1 MSTLCK
7 TCGKPPLAN
16 RAGSVTSYFFQHN
29 YCQCESEKS
38 SVEQKRSS
46 KIASAKADDQVCANC
61 GKSRP
66 SNRRAGSFT
75 AFLFKELRCSCAGAA
90 SKVADS
96 RGAAAAAGSSG
107 PARVRSR
114 TAARIAQRKNFTES
128 LRKSKAGENLKVGMA
143 FQPGA
148 VIGGAFRIESVIGQ
162 GGMGVV
168 YLAEQVSLK
177 KQLALKI
184 LAPEL
189 VNEQSWLRFKAEAKT
204 LAALNH
210 SSLVKVYDLGV
221 HENTIPYYSM
231 DFLQGQSLEEILAND
246 GPLPFRQ
253 ALPIFIEVL
262 DGLAYAHRNGI
273 VHRDL
278 KPGNIMLCTVDGAE
292 SIKILDF
299 GISKLIGPN
308 AASSQSLTTVGEIF
322 GSPFYMSP
330 EQCSG
335 SAVDARSDIYS
346 LGCALIEV
354 LTGFVPFE
362 GKEFIET
369 VMMHQEEAPPLLADL
384 EPGLKYPP
392 ALDRVLAKCLAKRPQ
407 DRYQSAKEMALD
419 LGRVLE
425 GKEVMAPELASLSPD
440 RSAHSA
446 ESSDRSFQLPLALT
460 LSAAGVAAVLVAGS
474 AYFILRPTSTAHHSQ
489 PLVSAADNE
498 ISPGGIDTNAAA
510 ADSDTDLGTIDP
522 DVGSQVFKKASSISS
537 EVESPLGKPP
547 SSSDYAVL
555 RKVATASRNGEQTA
569 GSMLFETVPDID
581 GSTLEPKGSEK
592 ETFKYSTIVVENG
605 RRLRRF
611 NFPADTIIGMVRDG
625 RKSESKSATG
635 FVDFPADAPITFSAA
650 GIVRSYPQYMRR
662 FRSDDIRHLVLSLN
676 ACTDQVLSAAA
687 SLSGVN
693 DLGLS
698 GAVELTDSGFQA
710 VGNFKHLDR
719 FSLSSSNLTGEAIA
733 RANCWQNLTH
743 LTWRNAKQ
751 PGAFLKKLQS
761 SSSFTYLDL
770 SGNKLSQADFELISK
785 LTGLEHL
792 SLAHTKV
799 TLEGLE
805 AIAALP
811 KLTGLDLTNS
821 GLGIKAIP
829 VLQKMKNL
837 KQLAILQATSSPQ
850 LRTALINQLPHVK
863 IYGWSESMRVLLD
876 D

>member
-29 YCQCESEKS
+29 YCQCDNLKNSI
-38 SVEQKRSS
+38 EQERPA
-46 KIASAKADDQVCANC
+46 KIATAKADKQVCANC

-75 AFLFKELRCSCAGAA
+75 AFLFKELRCNCAGAA
-90 SKVADS
+90 SKLAD
-96 RGAAAAAGSSG
+96 RQGAAVGAGSSG
-107 PARVRSR
+107 PIRVRSR

-128 LRKSKAGENLKVGMA
+128 LRKSKAGENFEVGTA

-168 YLAEQVSLK
+168 YLAEQLSLRK
-177 KQLALKI
+177 PVALKM

-204 LAALNH
+204 LSVLNH

-231 DFLQGQSLEEILAND
+231 DFLQGRSLEEILAND
-246 GPLPFRQ
+246 GPLQFRQ

-278 KPGNIMLCTVDGAE
+278 KPGNIMLCTVDGAK

-308 AASSQSLTTVGEIF
+308 AVSSQSLTTVGEIF

-335 SAVDARSDIYS
+335 STVDARSDIYS
-346 LGCALIEV
+346 LGCALIEL

-384 EPGLKYPP
+384 EPSLKYPP

-425 GKEVMAPELASLSPD
+425 GKEVMAPKLASLSQD
-440 RSAHSA
+440 RSTHSA
-446 ESSDRSFQLPLALT
+446 ESSDETFQLPLSLILCA
-460 LSAAGVAAVLVAGS
+460 AAVTVFVASS

-489 PLVSAADNE
+489 PLH
-498 ISPGGIDTNAAA
+498 P
-510 ADSDTDLGTIDP
+510 DLGTIDP
-522 DVGSQVFKKASSISS
+522 DVGSQVLKQESISSS

-555 RKVATASRNGEQTA
+555 RKVATASRNGERTA
-569 GSMLFETVPDID
+569 SNTLFEVMPEFDVTALQP
-581 GSTLEPKGSEK
+581 EGSEK

-611 NFPADTIIGMVRDG
+611 NFPSDTSIGMVRDG
-625 RKSESKSATG
+625 RMSESKSATG

-650 GIVRSYPQYMRR
+650 GIVSRYPQYMRR
-662 FRSDDIRHLVLSLN
+662 FRSEDIRHLVLSLN
-676 ACTDQVLSAAA
+676 ACADQVLSAAS
-687 SLSGVN
+687 SLSAVT

-698 GAVELTDSGFQA
+698 GGVELTDRGFQA
-710 VGNFKHLDR
+710 VGNFKHLNG

-733 RANCWQNLTH
+733 RANCWQNLKR
-743 LTWRNAKQ
+743 LTWRDAKQ
-751 PGAFLKKLQS
+751 PGTFLKKLQS
-761 SSSFTYLDL
+761 SSSLVYLDL

-785 LTGLEHL
+785 LTGLEYL

-805 AIAALP
+805 AVAALP

-837 KQLAILQATSSPQ
+837 KRLAILQATSSPQ

>member
-29 YCQCESEKS
+29 YCHCGSEES
-38 SVEQKRSS
+38 SVEQK
-46 KIASAKADDQVCANC
+46 KIVTVKADEQICANC

-66 SNRRAGSFT
+66 TDRRAGSFT
-75 AFLFKELRCSCAGAA
+75 AFLFKELRCECAGAA

-96 RGAAAAAGSSG
+96 RGAALGAGS
-107 PARVRSR
+107 PRPTRVRSR

-128 LRKSKAGENLKVGMA
+128 LRKSKAGETFEVSTA

-168 YLAEQVSLK
+168 YLAEQVSLRK
-177 KQLALKI
+177 PVALKI

-210 SSLVKVYDLGV
+210 SSLVKVYDLGI

-231 DFLQGQSLEEILAND
+231 DFLQGQSLEEILANN
-246 GPLPFRQ
+246 GPLPLRQ
-253 ALPIFIEVL
+253 ALPVFIEVL

-278 KPGNIMLCTVDGAE
+278 KPANIMLCTVDGAKV
-292 SIKILDF
+292 IKILDF
-299 GISKLIGPN
+299 GISKLIGPH

-369 VMMHQEEAPPLLADL
+369 VMMHQDEAVPLLSDL
-384 EPGLKYPP
+384 EPSLKYPV

-425 GKEVMAPELASLSPD
+425 GKEVMATELSPMLQD
-440 RSAHSA
+440 RSAHSP
-446 ESSDRSFQLPLALT
+446 ESSDRTFQLPLPLV
-460 LSAAGVAAVLVAGS
+460 LSAAAVAAALIAGS
-474 AYFILRPTSTAHHSQ
+474 AYFILRPTNSADYSPH
-489 PLVSAADNE
+489 LLSAASVD
-498 ISPGGIDTNAAA
+498 AV
-510 ADSDTDLGTIDP
+510 ADSSA
-522 DVGSQVFKKASSISS
+522 VGKEQSV
-537 EVESPLGKPP
+537 LGKAP

-555 RKVATASRNGEQTA
+555 RKVATASRNGERTA
-569 GSMLFETVPDID
+569 DNTPFEIMPHFDLPAD
-581 GSTLEPKGSEK
+581 EPKGSEK
-592 ETFKYSTIVVENG
+592 ETFLYSTIVLENG

-611 NFPADTIIGMVRDG
+611 NLPRDVTIG
-625 RKSESKSATG
+625 RFRCGKQLQTQAATG
-635 FVDFPADAPITFSAA
+635 LVDIPAQEEVGFAPLS
-650 GIVRSYPQYMRR
+650 IVRRYPQYMRR
-662 FRSDDIRHLVLSLN
+662 FRSDDIGHLVLSLDT
-676 ACTDQVLSAAA
+676 CTDQVLSAAA
-687 SLSGVN
+687 SLSGVSN
-693 DLGLS
+693 LGLS
-698 GAVELTDSGFQA
+698 DASELTENGFQV
-710 VGNFKHLDR
+710 VGNFKHLSK
-719 FSLSSSNLTGEAIA
+719 FSLASSDLPGEAIA
-733 RANCWQNLTH
+733 RANCWKNLTH
-743 LTWRNAKQ
+743 LTWRNAKE
-751 PGAFLKKLQS
+751 PGAFLKKLQLS
-761 SSSFTYLDL
+761 NSLVYLDL
-770 SGNKLSQADFELISK
+770 SGNKLSHADFLAISK
-785 LTGLEHL
+785 LKGLEYL
-792 SLAHTKV
+792 SLANTRV
-799 TLEGLE
+799 TLEDLE
-805 AIAALP
+805 ALAALP

-821 GLGIKAIP
+821 GLGVRAIP

-837 KQLAILQATSSPQ
+837 KQLAILQSTTLPQ
-850 LRTALINQLPHVK
+850 TRTMLINQLPHVR
-863 IYGWSESMRVLLD
+863 IYGWSESMRVP
-876 D
+876 

>member
-1 MSTLCK
+1 MTMSSLCK

-29 YCQCESEKS
+29 YCQCENEKN

-46 KIASAKADDQVCANC
+46 KIVTAKVDDQVCANC

-66 SNRRAGSFT
+66 LNRRAGSFT
-75 AFLFKELRCSCAGAA
+75 AFLFKELRCNCAGAA
-90 SKVADS
+90 SKVNDS
-96 RGAAAAAGSSG
+96 RGAAVGAGSSG

-128 LRKSKAGENLKVGMA
+128 LRKSKAGDNLKVDTA

-168 YLAEQVSLK
+168 YLAEQVSLR
-177 KQLALKI
+177 KQVALKI

-204 LAALNH
+204 LSVLNH
-210 SSLVKVYDLGV
+210 GSLVKVYDLGV

-231 DFLQGQSLEEILAND
+231 DFLQGRSLEEILAND

-278 KPGNIMLCTVDGAE
+278 KPGNIMLCTVDGAK

-335 SAVDARSDIYS
+335 RAVDARSDIYS
-346 LGCALIEV
+346 LGCTLIEV

-369 VMMHQEEAPPLLADL
+369 VMMHQDEAPPLLADL
-384 EPGLKYPP
+384 EPSLRYPP

-440 RSAHSA
+440 RSVHSA
-446 ESSDRSFQLPLALT
+446 ESSDRSFQLPLALS
-460 LSAAGVAAVLVAGS
+460 LFAAGVAAVLVAGS
-474 AYFILRPTSTAHHSQ
+474 AYFILRLTSTAHHSQ
-489 PLVSAADNE
+489 SLVSAA
-498 ISPGGIDTNAAA
+498 GG
-510 ADSDTDLGTIDP
+510 DTDLGGIDP
-522 DVGSQVFKKASSISS
+522 DVGSQVFKKASSNRS
-537 EVESPLGKPP
+537 VFESPLGKPP

-555 RKVATASRNGEQTA
+555 RKVATASRNGERTV
-569 GSMLFETVPDID
+569 SNTLFEVMPDFD
-581 GSTLEPKGSEK
+581 VTSLQPKGSEK
-592 ETFKYSTIVVENG
+592 EAFKYSTIVVENG

-611 NFPADTIIGMVRDG
+611 NFPSDISIGMVSG
-625 RKSESKSATG
+625 GKILKSSSATG
-635 FVDFPADAPITFSAA
+635 LVDFPADAPITFSAA
-650 GIVRSYPQYMRR
+650 EIVRRYPQYLKR
-662 FRSDDIRHLVLSLN
+662 FRSDDIRVLELSLN
-676 ACTDQVLSAAA
+676 ACTNQVLSAAGN
-687 SLSGVN
+687 LSGVT

-710 VGNFKHLDR
+710 VGNFKHLDG
-719 FSLSSSNLTGEAIA
+719 FSLSSSNLAGEAIA
-733 RANCWQNLTH
+733 RANCWQNLKR
-743 LTWRNAKQ
+743 LTWRDAKQ

-761 SSSFTYLDL
+761 SRSLVYLDL

-785 LTGLEHL
+785 LTGLERL

-799 TLEGLE
+799 TLEALE
-805 AIAALP
+805 AIATLP
-811 KLTGLDLTNS
+811 NLTGLDLTNS
-821 GLGIKAIP
+821 GLGVKAIP

-837 KQLAILQATSSPQ
+837 KQLAILQASSSPQ
-850 LRTALINQLPHVK
+850 LRTVLINQLPHVK
-863 IYGWSESMRVLLD
+863 IYGWSESMRVP
-876 D
+876 

>member
-1 MSTLCK
+1 MTMSSLCK

-29 YCQCESEKS
+29 YCQCESEKNS
-38 SVEQKRSS
+38 DEQRRSS
-46 KIASAKADDQVCANC
+46 KVATAKGDDQVCTNC

-66 SNRRAGSFT
+66 STRRAGSFT

-96 RGAAAAAGSSG
+96 RGGAFGAGSSG

-128 LRKSKAGENLKVGMA
+128 LRKSKAGEDFKVGTA

-168 YLAEQVSLK
+168 YLAEQVSLR
-177 KQLALKI
+177 KQVALKI
-184 LAPEL
+184 LAPDL

-204 LAALNH
+204 LSVLNH

-231 DFLQGQSLEEILAND
+231 DFLQGRSLEEILAND

-278 KPGNIMLCTVDGAE
+278 KPGNIMLCTVDGAR

-335 SAVDARSDIYS
+335 SAVDARSDVYS
-346 LGCALIEV
+346 LGCTLIEV

-369 VMMHQEEAPPLLADL
+369 VMMHQDEAPPLLAEL
-384 EPGLKYPP
+384 EPSLKYPA

-425 GKEVMAPELASLSPD
+425 GKEVMAPELASLPQD
-440 RSAHSA
+440 RSAHSTK
-446 ESSDRSFQLPLALT
+446 SSDRTFQLPLPLILGAVVVL
-460 LSAAGVAAVLVAGS
+460 VLVAGS
-474 AYFILRPTSTAHHSQ
+474 AYFILRPTSGLRYSFRLLSSAGRDADMGVIETDD
-489 PLVSAADNE
+489 PLKQIE
-498 ISPGGIDTNAAA
+498 
-510 ADSDTDLGTIDP
+510 
-522 DVGSQVFKKASSISS
+522 KAVEGKS

-547 SSSDYAVL
+547 SSSDYVVL
-555 RKVATASRNGEQTA
+555 RKVATASRNGERTA
-569 GSMLFETVPDID
+569 SNTLFEVMPDLE
-581 GSTLEPKGSEK
+581 GTSVEPKGSEK
-592 ETFKYSTIVVENG
+592 DTFKYSTIVVENG
-605 RRLRRF
+605 HRLRRF
-611 NFPADTIIGMVRDG
+611 NFPSDISIGMVSG
-625 RKSESKSATG
+625 SRKSESKAAQG
-635 FVDFPADAPITFSAA
+635 LVDFPADTPITFSAA
-650 GIVRSYPQYMRR
+650 GIVRRYPQYMRR
-662 FRSDDIRHLVLSLN
+662 FRSDDIRHLVLSLD
-676 ACTDQVLSAAA
+676 ACTDQVLSAAGN
-687 SLSGVN
+687 LSGVT
-693 DLGLS
+693 DLALP
-698 GAVELTDSGFQA
+698 GASELTENGFQA
-710 VGNFKHLDR
+710 VANFKHLAR
-719 FSLSSSNLTGEAIA
+719 FSLSSSDLTGAAIA
-733 RANCWQNLTH
+733 RANCWQNLAH
-743 LTWRNAKQ
+743 LTWRDAKE
-751 PGAFLKKLQS
+751 PGAFLKKLQQS
-761 SSSFTYLDL
+761 SSLVYLDL

-785 LTGLEHL
+785 LTGLEYL
-792 SLAHTKV
+792 SLANTKV
-799 TLEGLE
+799 TLEALE
-805 AIAALP
+805 AVATLP
-811 KLTGLDLTNS
+811 NLTGLDLTNS
-821 GLGIKAIP
+821 GLGVKAIP

-837 KQLAILQATSSPQ
+837 KRLAILHASSSPQ
-850 LRTALINQLPHVK
+850 LRTKLINQLPHVK
-863 IYGWSESMRVLLD
+863 IYGWSESMRVP
-876 D
+876 

>member
-1 MSTLCK
+1 MTMSTLCK

-29 YCQCESEKS
+29 YCQCESEKN

-66 SNRRAGSFT
+66 LNRRAGSFT
-75 AFLFKELRCSCAGAA
+75 AFLFKELRCNCAGAA
-90 SKVADS
+90 SKVDDS
-96 RGAAAAAGSSG
+96 RGAAVGAGSSG

-128 LRKSKAGENLKVGMA
+128 LRKSKAGDNLKVDTA

-168 YLAEQVSLK
+168 YLAEQVSLR
-177 KQLALKI
+177 KQVALKI

-204 LAALNH
+204 LSVLNH
-210 SSLVKVYDLGV
+210 GSLVKVYDLGV

-231 DFLQGQSLEEILAND
+231 DFLQGRSLEEILAND

-278 KPGNIMLCTVDGAE
+278 KPGNIMLCTVDGANA
-292 SIKILDF
+292 IKILDF

-346 LGCALIEV
+346 LGCTLIEV

-369 VMMHQEEAPPLLADL
+369 VMMHQDEAPPLLADL
-384 EPGLKYPP
+384 EPSLRYPP
-392 ALDRVLAKCLAKRPQ
+392 ALDRVLAKCLGKRPQ
-407 DRYQSAKEMALD
+407 DRYQSAKETALD

-425 GKEVMAPELASLSPD
+425 GKEVMAPELASLLQD
-440 RSAHSA
+440 RSAHST
-446 ESSDRSFQLPLALT
+446 ESSDRTFHLPLPLI
-460 LSAAGVAAVLVAGS
+460 LCAAGVAAVLVAGS
-474 AYFILRPTSTAHHSQ
+474 AYFILRPTSTALHSQ
-489 PLVSAADNE
+489 PLVSAAD
-498 ISPGGIDTNAAA
+498 
-510 ADSDTDLGTIDP
+510 SDTDLEKMYP
-522 DVGSQVFKKASSISS
+522 SMGSQVFKKASRDYS

-547 SSSDYAVL
+547 SGSDYAVL

-569 GSMLFETVPDID
+569 GGMIFEHVPDID
-581 GSTLEPKGSEK
+581 GSSLEPKGSEK
-592 ETFKYSTIVVENG
+592 ETFKYSSIVVENG

-611 NFPADTIIGMVRDG
+611 NFPADTIIGFIQADKKLKRQ
-625 RKSESKSATG
+625 SATG
-635 FVDFPADAPITFSAA
+635 VISVPADAPVVFVPLAIA
-650 GIVRSYPQYMRR
+650 GRYPQYLQR
-662 FRSDDIRHLVLSLN
+662 FRSDDI
-676 ACTDQVLSAAA
+676 A
-687 SLSGVN
+687 SL
-693 DLGLS
+693 DLPGYSCSDKMLLATSNIS
-698 GAVELTDSGFQA
+698 GATTLRLNDSGELTDKGFQ
-710 VGNFKHLDR
+710 VVKNFRQIEDL
-719 FSLSSSNLTGEAIA
+719 SLAFSNLTGEAIA
-733 RANCWQNLTH
+733 RANCWKNLKH
-743 LTWRNAKQ
+743 LTWRNAKE

-761 SSSFTYLDL
+761 SSSLAYLDL
-770 SGNKLSQADFELISK
+770 SANKLSQADFELISK
-785 LTGLEHL
+785 LTGLEYL
-792 SLAHTKV
+792 SLANTQI
-799 TLEGLE
+799 TLEALE
-805 AIAALP
+805 AIATLP

-821 GLGIKAIP
+821 GLGVKAIP
-829 VLQKMKNL
+829 VLQKMKSL
-837 KQLAILQATSSPQ
+837 KRLAILQSSSSPQ
-850 LRTALINQLPHVK
+850 LRTTLINQLPHVK
-863 IYGWSESMRVLLD
+863 IYGWSESMRVP
-876 D
+876 

>member
-1 MSTLCK
+1 MSSLCK
-7 TCGKPPLAN
+7 TCGRPPLAN

-29 YCQCESEKS
+29 YCQCESEKNS
-38 SVEQKRSS
+38 GEQKRSS

-66 SNRRAGSFT
+66 LNRRAGSFT
-75 AFLFKELRCSCAGAA
+75 AFLFKELRCNCAGAA
-90 SKVADS
+90 SRVADS
-96 RGAAAAAGSSG
+96 RGAVVGVSSFG

-128 LRKSKAGENLKVGMA
+128 LRKSKADDSLRGDTA

-148 VIGGAFRIESVIGQ
+148 VIGGAFRVESVIGL

-168 YLAEQVSLK
+168 YLAEQVSLR
-177 KQLALKI
+177 KQVALKI

-204 LAALNH
+204 LSVLNH

-231 DFLQGQSLEEILAND
+231 DFLQGRSLEEILAND

-278 KPGNIMLCTVDGAE
+278 KPANIMLCTVDGAK

-308 AASSQSLTTVGEIF
+308 ASSSQSLTTVGEIF

-346 LGCALIEV
+346 LGCTLIEV

-369 VMMHQEEAPPLLADL
+369 VMMHQDEAPPLLADL
-384 EPGLKYPP
+384 EPGLKYPA

-425 GKEVMAPELASLSPD
+425 GKEVMAAELASLSQD
-440 RSAHSA
+440 RTAHSA
-446 ESSDRSFQLPLALT
+446 ESSDRTFQLPLSLIF
-460 LSAAGVAAVLVAGS
+460 SAASVAAILLAGT
-474 AYFILRPTSTAHHSQ
+474 AYFIFRPTAAVDSLPRLRSADSAAAVVDSTAS
-489 PLVSAADNE
+489 LKSKNTDVSGDVL
-498 ISPGGIDTNAAA
+498 TL
-510 ADSDTDLGTIDP
+510 DSSFSG
-522 DVGSQVFKKASSISS
+522 
-537 EVESPLGKPP
+537 
-547 SSSDYAVL
+547 SSS
-555 RKVATASRNGEQTA
+555 
-569 GSMLFETVPDID
+569 
-581 GSTLEPKGSEK
+581 EPKGSEK
-592 ETFKYSTIVVENG
+592 ETFKYSTIVVENA
-605 RRLRRF
+605 RRIRRF
-611 NFPADTIIGMVRDG
+611 NFPADIRIGRILYYEASGASQAWTAEGVID
-625 RKSESKSATG
+625 
-635 FVDFPADAPITFSAA
+635 VPADVVIALAPFE
-650 GIVRSYPQYMRR
+650 IVGRYPQYMKR
-662 FRSDDIRHLVLSLN
+662 FRPDEISSLVLLLEG
-676 ACTDQVLSAAA
+676 CTDQVLSAATNIPDITKLQ
-687 SLSGVN
+687 LS
-693 DLGLS
+693 DS
-698 GAVELTDSGFQA
+698 GELTEKGFA
-710 VGNFKHLDR
+710 VVSRFKRLEDFR
-719 FSLSSSNLTGEAIA
+719 LSSSNLSGEAIA
-733 RANCWQNLTH
+733 RANCWQNLKR
-743 LTWRNAKQ
+743 LIWRDARQ

-761 SSSFTYLDL
+761 SSSLVYLDL

-785 LTGLEHL
+785 LTALEYL
-792 SLAHTKV
+792 SLANTKV
-799 TLEGLE
+799 SLEALE

-821 GLGIKAIP
+821 GLGVKAIP
-829 VLQKMKNL
+829 ILQKMKNL
-837 KQLAILQATSSPQ
+837 KKLAILQPTTLPRSRTS
-850 LRTALINQLPHVK
+850 LINQLPHVK
-863 IYGWSESMRVLLD
+863 IYGRSSLMQGTLHD
-876 D
+876 

>member
-1 MSTLCK
+1 MTMSSLCK

-29 YCQCESEKS
+29 YCQCESEKNS
-38 SVEQKRSS
+38 DEQRRFS
-46 KIASAKADDQVCANC
+46 KVSTAKGDDQVCANC

-75 AFLFKELRCSCAGAA
+75 AFLFKELRCNCAGVA
-90 SKVADS
+90 SRVADS
-96 RGAAAAAGSSG
+96 RGGAFGAGSSG

-128 LRKSKAGENLKVGMA
+128 LRKSKAGENFKVGMA

-168 YLAEQVSLK
+168 YLAEQVSLR
-177 KQLALKI
+177 KQVALKI

-204 LAALNH
+204 LSVLNH

-221 HENTIPYYSM
+221 HENMIPYYSM
-231 DFLQGQSLEEILAND
+231 DFLQGRSLEEILDND

-278 KPGNIMLCTVDGAE
+278 KPGNIMLCTVDGAR

-335 SAVDARSDIYS
+335 SAVDARSDVYS
-346 LGCALIEV
+346 LGCTLIEV

-369 VMMHQEEAPPLLADL
+369 VMMHQDEAPPFLADL
-384 EPGLKYPP
+384 EPSLKYPP

-425 GKEVMAPELASLSPD
+425 GKEVMAPELASSPQD

-446 ESSDRSFQLPLALT
+446 KSSDRTFQLSLPLILV
-460 LSAAGVAAVLVAGS
+460 AAGLVVLVVGS
-474 AYFILRPTSTAHHSQ
+474 AYFLLRPTSTAYHSQ
-489 PLVSAADNE
+489 SLVSAADKE
-498 ISPGGIDTNAAA
+498 ISTNGIDTNAAA
-510 ADSDTDLGTIDP
+510 ANSDTDLGKIDP
-522 DVGSQVFKKASSISS
+522 DVGIQVFKKDSRSGS

-555 RKVATASRNGEQTA
+555 RKVATASRNGERTA
-569 GSMLFETVPDID
+569 SNTLFEVMPDLE
-581 GSTLEPKGSEK
+581 GTSVEPKGSEK
-592 ETFKYSTIVVENG
+592 DTFKYSTIVVENG
-605 RRLRRF
+605 HRLRRF
-611 NFPADTIIGMVRDG
+611 NFPSDISIGIVSDG
-625 RKSESKSATG
+625 KNSERKAAQG
-635 FVDFPADAPITFSAA
+635 LVDFPADAPIRFATA
-650 GIVRSYPQYMRR
+650 GIVRRYPQYMRR
-662 FRSDDIRHLVLSLN
+662 FRPDDINHLTYSYF
-676 ACTDQVLSAAA
+676 AGTDQVLSAAGN
-687 SLSGVN
+687 LSGVT
-693 DLGLS
+693 DLALP
-698 GAVELTDSGFQA
+698 GASELTENGFQA
-710 VGNFKHLDR
+710 VANFKHLAR
-719 FSLSSSNLTGEAIA
+719 FSLSSSDLTGAAIA

-743 LTWRNAKQ
+743 LTWRDAKE
-751 PGAFLKKLQS
+751 PGAFLKKLQQS
-761 SSSFTYLDL
+761 SSLVYLDL

-785 LTGLEHL
+785 LTGLEYL
-792 SLAHTKV
+792 SLANTKV
-799 TLEGLE
+799 TLEALE
-805 AIAALP
+805 AVATLP
-811 KLTGLDLTNS
+811 NLTGLDLTNS
-821 GLGIKAIP
+821 GLGVKAIP

-837 KQLAILQATSSPQ
+837 KRLAILHASSSPQ
-850 LRTALINQLPHVK
+850 LRTKLINQLPHVK
-863 IYGWSESMRVLLD
+863 IYGWSESMRVP
-876 D
+876 

>member
-1 MSTLCK
+1 MSSLCK

-29 YCQCESEKS
+29 YCQCEGDKS
-38 SVEQKRSS
+38 SVEQKPPSR
-46 KIASAKADDQVCANC
+46 IVTAKADDQVCANC

-66 SNRRAGSFT
+66 ISRRAGSFT

-96 RGAAAAAGSSG
+96 RRAAVGAGSFG

-114 TAARIAQRKNFTES
+114 TAARSAQRKNFTES
-128 LRKSKAGENLKVGMA
+128 LRKSKAGENFKVGTA

-168 YLAEQVSLK
+168 YLAEQVSLR
-177 KQLALKI
+177 KQVALKM

-204 LAALNH
+204 LSVLNH

-231 DFLQGQSLEEILAND
+231 DFLQGRSLEEILAND

-278 KPGNIMLCTVDGAE
+278 KPGNIMLCTVDGVR

-335 SAVDARSDIYS
+335 SAVDARSDVYS

-369 VMMHQEEAPPLLADL
+369 VMMHQDEAPPLLADL
-384 EPGLKYPP
+384 EPSLKYP
-392 ALDRVLAKCLAKRPQ
+392 AVLDRVLAKCLAKRPQ

-425 GKEVMAPELASLSPD
+425 GKEVMAPELAPLSQD
-440 RSAHSA
+440 RSAHST
-446 ESSDRSFQLPLALT
+446 ESSARRFQLPLSLI
-460 LSAAGVAAVLVAGS
+460 LCAAGVLVLVVGS
-474 AYFILRPTSTAHHSQ
+474 AYFILRPTSGLHYSFR
-489 PLVSAADNE
+489 LLSSAGRDADMGV
-498 ISPGGIDTNAAA
+498 INA
-510 ADSDTDLGTIDP
+510 DDP
-522 DVGSQVFKKASSISS
+522 PKQIAKAVEGKS
-537 EVESPLGKPP
+537 EVESPLGEPP

-555 RKVATASRNGEQTA
+555 RKVATASRNGERTA
-569 GSMLFETVPDID
+569 SNTLFEVMPD
-581 GSTLEPKGSEK
+581 LEGASAEPNGSEK

-611 NFPADTIIGMVRDG
+611 NFPSDISIGMVRGGKD
-625 RKSESKSATG
+625 SESKSATG
-635 FVDFPADAPITFSAA
+635 LVDFPADAPITFSTA
-650 GIVRSYPQYMRR
+650 GIVRRYPQYMSR
-662 FRSDDIRHLVLSLN
+662 FRSDDITNLTLSFF
-676 ACTDQVLSAAA
+676 AGTDQVLSAVGK
-687 SLSGVN
+687 LSGVTDLALPGAN
-693 DLGLS
+693 DLTENGL
-698 GAVELTDSGFQA
+698 QA
-710 VGNFKHLDR
+710 VGNLKHLAR
-719 FSLSSSNLTGEAIA
+719 FSLSSSDLPGEAIA
-733 RANCWQNLTH
+733 RVNCWQNLTH
-743 LTWRNAKQ
+743 LTWRNARE

-761 SSSFTYLDL
+761 SSFLVYLDL
-770 SGNKLSQADFELISK
+770 SGNRLSQADFELISK
-785 LTGLEHL
+785 LTGLEYL
-792 SLAHTKV
+792 SLANTKV
-799 TLEGLE
+799 SLEALE
-805 AIAALP
+805 AIAMLP

-821 GLGIKAIP
+821 GLGVKAIP

-837 KQLAILQATSSPQ
+837 KRLAILQPSTSPQ
-850 LRTALINQLPHVK
+850 SRTKLINQLPHVK
-863 IYGWSESMRVLLD
+863 IYGWSESLRVP
-876 D
+876 